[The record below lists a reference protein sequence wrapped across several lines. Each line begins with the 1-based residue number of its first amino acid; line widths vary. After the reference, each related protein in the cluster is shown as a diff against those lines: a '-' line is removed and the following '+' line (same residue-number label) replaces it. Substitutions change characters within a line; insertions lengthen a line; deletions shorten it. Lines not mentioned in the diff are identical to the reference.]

1 MSGKRLLLLIVLG
14 VLFVVASG
22 AIYVVDER
30 EKAIVFQFGEIVR
43 WDDEPGLHFKKP
55 FVNNVKKYDARMQTL
70 DADPEEYLT
79 LEKKNLIV
87 YSFVKWR
94 VEDGFMYYTK
104 LGGLAGNARSR
115 LSQRVNDALRS
126 EFGKRTVQQVI
137 AGDRKEIMDVV
148 REAIDQDSREFGI
161 VVVDLRLKRVDLDP
175 EISGSIYQRMVAERS
190 RVAKEL
196 RAQGAQTAEIIRA
209 DADRQREIILANAD
223 REAQVTR
230 GRGDAKATKVFAD
243 AFGQD
248 RDFYRLYRS
257 LDAYQSTFSTPDNL
271 LVIEPSSEFF
281 RYFNDS
287 EPAN

>member
-14 VLFVVASG
+14 VLFVVGSG

-87 YSFVKWR
+87 DSFVKWR
-94 VEDGFMYYTK
+94 VEDAFKYYTK

-137 AGDRKEIMDVV
+137 CLLYTSPSPR
-148 REAIDQDSREFGI
+148 DS
-161 VVVDLRLKRVDLDP
+161 
-175 EISGSIYQRMVAERS
+175 
-190 RVAKEL
+190 
-196 RAQGAQTAEIIRA
+196 
-209 DADRQREIILANAD
+209 
-223 REAQVTR
+223 
-230 GRGDAKATKVFAD
+230 
-243 AFGQD
+243 
-248 RDFYRLYRS
+248 
-257 LDAYQSTFSTPDNL
+257 
-271 LVIEPSSEFF
+271 
-281 RYFNDS
+281 
-287 EPAN
+287 